1 MIKVSKRK
9 SKLIRENQRKS
20 KLIEQVFKMNR
31 IMIGVLITLRDS
43 SALDCLTAMSVYE
56 LADTEL
62 LYGICVNTIHK
73 NVMKLL
79 ASGFIDKGFK
89 DSRASTY
96 FVTQK
101 GLDILNKLKTG
112 VIKVER

>member
-9 SKLIRENQRKS
+9 SKLIKENQRKS
-20 KLIEQVFKMNR
+20 KLIEQAFKMNR
-31 IMIGVLITLRDS
+31 IRIAVLITLRDS

-79 ASGFIDKGFK
+79 DSGFLDKGFK

>member
-1 MIKVSKRK
+1 MIKVSKRN
-9 SKLIRENQRKS
+9 SKLIKENQRKS
-20 KLIEQVFKMNR
+20 KLIEQAFKMNR
-31 IMIGVLITLRDS
+31 IRIAVLITLRDS

-79 ASGFIDKGFK
+79 DSGFLDKGFK